1 MHTAWPA
8 KTVLKLIF
16 PRGKWLQRCDHD
28 DLVVEGIVDVR
39 QSGERM
45 RGGVIDFAGHFL
57 SRASC
62 GRSLL
67 KTFRNLSKRAC
78 CCRKLAPAGLVA
90 SQSQMHPFVTAI
102 LHFIVASS
110 LHHDLVFV
118 FVFVFLFR
126 FTGRFSRIFDPAC
139 EEQVTDEVV
148 EFMR

>member
-1 MHTAWPA
+1 M
-8 KTVLKLIF
+8 
-16 PRGKWLQRCDHD
+16 
-28 DLVVEGIVDVR
+28 
-39 QSGERM
+39 
-45 RGGVIDFAGHFL
+45 
-57 SRASC
+57 
-62 GRSLL
+62 
-67 KTFRNLSKRAC
+67 
-78 CCRKLAPAGLVA
+78 A